1 LFNQVLFKKQV
12 LIDCRGMFQKA
23 LGQQE
28 QLDNIKQKTQKP
40 TQDFK
45 K

>member
-1 LFNQVLFKKQV
+1 
-12 LIDCRGMFQKA
+12 MFQKA